1 MDGLVFHID
10 ERLAEAGD
18 FITLAGHVDLD
29 SYMVGGREFA
39 LPGGLDY
46 DLTLTNADEGILVS
60 GILRAHVGAACDR
73 CLEPADFD
81 IAGEVGEYYLFEEP
95 EYADEDDETEYLL
108 VSPTGDIDLGQALDA
123 VLAMETPFVV
133 LCREDCAGLCPH
145 CGANLNEGD
154 CGCAAKAEAERA
166 ATGPFAALSQLDLD
180 EDGKN

>member
-18 FITLAGHVDLD
+18 CITLADHIDRE
-29 SYMVGGREFA
+29 SYTVGGREFA
-39 LPGGLDY
+39 LPEGLDY

-73 CLEPADFD
+73 CLDPADFD

-108 VSPTGDIDLGQALDA
+108 VSPTGDIDLGEALDA

-133 LCREDCAGLCPH
+133 LCREDCRGLCPR

-154 CGCAAKAEAERA
+154 CGCADRDEERRMEES
-166 ATGPFAALSQLDLD
+166 PFAAL
-180 EDGKN
+180 KNLM